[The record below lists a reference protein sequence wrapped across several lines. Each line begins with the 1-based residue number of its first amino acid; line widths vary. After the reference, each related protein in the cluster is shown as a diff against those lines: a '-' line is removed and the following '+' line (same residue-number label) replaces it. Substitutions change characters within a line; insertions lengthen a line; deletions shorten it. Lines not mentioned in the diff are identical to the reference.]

1 MLGYS
6 IDGLEEVDQQPGLQE
21 VQICEWLSVCTE
33 NLYLTWT
40 SDRKRTAVSTRT
52 VQSLRRVWDRINRAK
67 GAHTDSYLG
76 CQQAGVAVVVATL
89 HISQVATD
97 VSNGCE
103 NISQVA
109 TDVANDCD

>member
-1 MLGYS
+1 MHLFPQQTDPPPSPSISVLSFDISGMLGYP

-52 VQSLRRVWDRINRAK
+52 VSE
-67 GAHTDSYLG
+67 T
-76 CQQAGVAVVVATL
+76 
-89 HISQVATD
+89 
-97 VSNGCE
+97 E
-103 NISQVA
+103 
-109 TDVANDCD
+109 